1 MITLAAASQKGGV
14 AKTTTNLAIG
24 AKLVEDGA
32 RVLYVDLD
40 PQMNLSTTLKAQTA
54 GVLSSLDVLTG
65 DATVAD
71 AAQSIDGYD
80 VVPASRL
87 NGKADDLMPSVGKDY
102 RLRKALEAVAE
113 NYDYAILDTP
123 PALGTLTVNALT
135 AASWVVIPAQ
145 ADAYSLDGVTDLAAT
160 GDPRVHQP
168 RPADRR
174 HSAHALQPAHLHLED
189 HPRGCGGHG
198 RRA

>member
-113 NYDYAILDTP
+113 SYDYAILDTP

-145 ADAYSLDGVTDLAAT
+145 VQMIFIMRS
-160 GDPRVHQP
+160 
-168 RPADRR
+168 
-174 HSAHALQPAHLHLED
+174 
-189 HPRGCGGHG
+189 
-198 RRA
+198 